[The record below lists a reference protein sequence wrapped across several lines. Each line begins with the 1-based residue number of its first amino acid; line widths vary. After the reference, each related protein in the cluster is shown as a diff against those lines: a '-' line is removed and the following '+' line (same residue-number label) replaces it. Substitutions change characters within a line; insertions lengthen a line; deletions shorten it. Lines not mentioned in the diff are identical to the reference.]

1 MRIALRLMLGFF
13 LVLGLALFVVL
24 RVFLGKCS
32 RARAWPW
39 KTV

>member
-24 RVFLGKCS
+24 RVFLS
-32 RARAWPW
+32 E
-39 KTV
+39 V